1 MSDLDRAIDH
11 LSRYPSV
18 YHDALAAI
26 VVVSPRVAQLANS
39 YPLLFLLLATG
50 YASLADRQRAIAAAD
65 DGRPL
70 QDIADALSLPL
81 CLRKVAPEACVHL
94 PFAAWSREASRELGG
109 MIPKTPEAT
118 ACWLKAIFQGH
129 ADCDE
134 AFALWL
140 ARQRLLFSGTSLP
153 EHALRALAT
162 YAWCS
167 RFSPLPLSQPLS
179 VPWQPDYGLDAAC
192 ARAGHWAR
200 EMAIVTDLGP
210 EGLADPWISPAVVMG
225 FTFRPILTPEALID
239 EARVMVNCV
248 AGYSDRLARGGT
260 RLFSMLSRD
269 RHVATVE
276 VAWQGPNPQY
286 VINEMRGPRNVSCPE
301 DAVRAAYEWVRRH
314 APPHGPGPL
323 KEPNRRMTLIG
334 ALLAPYCAAH
344 PAVTAESARNAITL
358 LLQADLVRTE
368 LRLSMRSKAS

>member
-18 YHDALAAI
+18 YHDALATT

-50 YASLADRQRAIAAAD
+50 YATLADRQRAIAAAD

-81 CLRKVAPEACVHL
+81 CLRKVAPEACVQL
-94 PFAAWSREASRELGG
+94 PFAGWSREASRELGG

-140 ARQRLLFSGTSLP
+140 ARQRQLFSGTNLP

-210 EGLADPWISPAVVMG
+210 EGLTDSWISPWASHSG
-225 FTFRPILTPEALID
+225 R
-239 EARVMVNCV
+239 
-248 AGYSDRLARGGT
+248 S
-260 RLFSMLSRD
+260 SR
-269 RHVATVE
+269 
-276 VAWQGPNPQY
+276 Q
-286 VINEMRGPRNVSCPE
+286 
-301 DAVRAAYEWVRRH
+301 RR
-314 APPHGPGPL
+314 
-323 KEPNRRMTLIG
+323 
-334 ALLAPYCAAH
+334 
-344 PAVTAESARNAITL
+344 
-358 LLQADLVRTE
+358 
-368 LRLSMRSKAS
+368 